1 MVGGSTVN
9 TPSFPPG
16 PDAARWIRGWRLDRL
31 IHVGKTACVYRA
43 TSEAGVVGAV
53 KALRPAA
60 IVHRT
65 AAERFAREIAALSG
79 LTHPAIP
86 RLLDQGIDDEG
97 LPWFVTEWIVGWDLE
112 THRVRLGGR
121 LLGEEVFDV
130 GVRLLEALAHAH
142 AVGFIH
148 RDVKPA
154 NLFLTET
161 GELKVLDFG
170 LCRGLVAAADFGIT
184 GNVVIGTPAFMAPE
198 QAGRRWAQVDARTD
212 IWSVGATLFLLA
224 SGQPV
229 HLGDPEQQRK
239 ASYRADARSLSS
251 VDPSLPFGLVAVIDR
266 ALRRDPLERFQSA
279 TEMRDALLEAKAPGK
294 PKLRT
299 APVMASTVNDP
310 HRHTTE
316 QDRELYAPSQRFL
329 SSTLRLV
336 SSPDQATL
344 RERTLSQQSEL
355 LIGRDAGNTGWSI
368 GDTRVSRLHVRIAWD
383 ERQGCY
389 RATDLQSTNG
399 MRVNG
404 LRRNTTTLS
413 HGDVIRV
420 GDSVLLLNERT
431 TMHDLERA
439 SEQAARSSATL
450 LIHGETG
457 VGKEVLARQIHGWSE
472 RRGAFVPVNCGALP
486 RDLAASELFG
496 HAKGAFS
503 GAAGARRGVFP
514 AAQGGTLLLDEVGE
528 LPLEL
533 QPLLLRAL
541 QERAIRPVGADMEMP
556 IDVRVLAATNV
567 HLEQAVNEGKFR
579 ADLYARL
586 AQFPIN
592 IPPLRE
598 RREQILDLA
607 RVFARGAGHELTLA
621 PDAAEALL
629 LWHWP
634 FNVRE
639 LENLMRRWCML
650 ARPGA
655 VLGLDFLHSVNPTM
669 ASTLQDRASTP
680 PAATSSSGTQRNP
693 LSDRTQLEALLL
705 ACDGNVSEVARRLNT
720 TRAQVYRWLERFGIE
735 PARARGDGGKRRG
748 TD

>member
-1 MVGGSTVN
+1 LKP
-9 TPSFPPG
+9 PSFPPA

-43 TSEAGVVGAV
+43 TSEEGVVGAV

-65 AAERFAREIAALSG
+65 AAERFAREIAALRG
-79 LTHPAIP
+79 LTHPSIP

-121 LLGEEVFDV
+121 LLVEEVFDV
-130 GVRLLEALAHAH
+130 GARLLEALAHAH
-142 AVGFIH
+142 AVGFVH

-198 QAGRRWAQVDARTD
+198 QAGRRWAQVDGRTD
-212 IWSVGATLFLLA
+212 VWSVGATLFLLA
-224 SGQPV
+224 CGQPV
-229 HLGDPEQQRK
+229 HPGEPEQQRK
-239 ASYRADARSLSS
+239 LSYRVDARSLGS
-251 VDPSLPFGLVAVIDR
+251 VDPGLPPELVRTIDR
-266 ALRRDPLERFQSA
+266 ALRRDPAERFQSA
-279 TEMRDALLEAKAPGK
+279 DEMRQELLEARSPGR

-299 APVMASTVNDP
+299 APVTASTVNDP

-336 SSPDQATL
+336 WSPDTATA
-344 RERTLSQQSEL
+344 RERTLSQQGEL

-383 ERQGCY
+383 DRQGCY

-420 GDSVLLLNERT
+420 GDSVLLLSERS
-431 TMHDLERA
+431 TMGELERA
-439 SEQAARSSATL
+439 AEQAARSSATL
-450 LIHGETG
+450 LVHGETG
-457 VGKEVLARQIHGWSE
+457 VGKEVLARQIHAWSE

-503 GAAGARRGVFP
+503 GAAAARRGVFP

-528 LPLEL
+528 LPIEL

-556 IDVRVLAATNV
+556 IDVRVIAATNV
-567 HLEQAVNEGKFR
+567 QLEQAVNEGKFR

-586 AQFPIN
+586 AQFPIA

-607 RVFARGAGHELTLA
+607 RVFAHNAGHELVLA

-629 LWHWP
+629 LWNWP

-639 LENLMRRWCML
+639 LENLMRRWGML
-650 ARPGA
+650 ARPGSA
-655 VLGLDFLHSVNPTM
+655 LGLDFLHGVNPAMT
-669 ASTLQDRASTP
+669 STLQDRASTP
-680 PAATSSSGTQRNP
+680 PAATSSSGMQRNP
-693 LSDRTQLEALLL
+693 LSDRSQLESLLL
-705 ACDGNVSEVARRLNT
+705 TCDGNVSEVARRLNT
-720 TRAQVYRWLERFGIE
+720 TRAQVYRWLERFGLE
-735 PARARGDGGKRRG
+735 PARVRGEGARKRG
-748 TD
+748 LE